1 MFSTLAFMKSELRN
15 RLNDHLDLVMHM
27 FEQKFYT
34 LGKEIY
40 NDAIQLWKAAKV
52 RHGY

>member
-1 MFSTLAFMKSELRN
+1 MFSTLAFMKSKLRN

-27 FEQKFYT
+27 FAQKFYT
-34 LGKEIY
+34 LEKTLYI
-40 NDAIQLWKAAKV
+40 DAIQLWKAAKV